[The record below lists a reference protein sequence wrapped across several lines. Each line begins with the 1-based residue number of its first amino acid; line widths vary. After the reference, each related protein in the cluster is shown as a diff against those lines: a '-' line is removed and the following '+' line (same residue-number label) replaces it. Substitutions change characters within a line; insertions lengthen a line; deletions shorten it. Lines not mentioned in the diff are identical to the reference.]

1 MLLPREQSPWNC
13 GYFLG
18 AIALEA
24 LGQSP
29 TGKCDL
35 PDLQQRMS
43 ALLHHSV
50 SGTQVLIAAAWLYL
64 IDAIKLDEH
73 GMVTRCN

>member
-24 LGQSP
+24 LTNSGVGKLDLANLQRSMSAGLGKTVSP
-29 TGKCDL
+29 T
-35 PDLQQRMS
+35 
-43 ALLHHSV
+43 
-50 SGTQVLIAAAWLYL
+50 QVVAAVAWLFL
-64 IDAIKLDEH
+64 LDAVELDES
-73 GMVTRCN
+73 GRLVKCS

>member
-18 AIALEA
+18 AIALRA

-29 TGKCDL
+29 DGRCDL
-35 PDLQQRMS
+35 TELQQRMTS
-43 ALLHHSV
+43 LIRRPV
-50 SGTQVLIAAAWLYL
+50 SPTQVVSAAAWLYL
-64 IDAIKLDEH
+64 IDSIQLEDDGRVAKC
-73 GMVTRCN
+73 V